1 MRKLIACL
9 LFLTFINVVFIQA
22 QFKFEV
28 TQEFKKGEGEITI
41 TGKDVDDVWTA
52 LARTLFRLKCKVVEK
67 DEDFGLVIAERTK
80 KEDIYDDEGKVIS
93 TEEYVSDR
101 WEIMIEEVD
110 DKVIVTC
117 SYSGEGAGF
126 WGSKKKSFKEFCE
139 KFKSILGR

>member
-1 MRKLIACL
+1 MKKLITCFMIL
-9 LFLTFINVVFIQA
+9 VFVVLVQA

-41 TGKDVDDVWTA
+41 MGKDIDDVWMA

-67 DEDFGLVIAERTK
+67 DEDFGLVIAERK
-80 KEDIYDDEGKVIS
+80 KKKDIYDDEGKVIS
-93 TEEYVSDR
+93 TEEYISDR

-110 DKVIVTC
+110 DEVIVTC

-139 KFKSILGR
+139 KFKNILGR